1 MMIEDS
7 VILNSIRNNKPE
19 GIHLL
24 FDRYYRPL
32 VLYADEF
39 LKDQAT
45 AEDLV
50 QELFLKLWEGD
61 YLLEVSEKN
70 LATYL
75 FSAIRNKCRTY
86 FEKKDVL
93 QKREM
98 LEDVDIP
105 VEMVVRIDEER
116 MDIVMKEVNL
126 LPERTRQIV
135 ECIMLRNL
143 KYKEAAEELH
153 ISVNTVKFLL
163 NKGIVRL
170 RERLAHRS
178 SEILLFFLRRLHL
191 F

>member
-1 MMIEDS
+1 MRE
-7 VILNSIRNNKPE
+7 NKTE

-50 QELFLKLWEGD
+50 QELFVKLWEGN
-61 YLLEVSEKN
+61 YLFGVSEKN

-75 FSAIRNKCRTY
+75 YSATRNKCRTH
-86 FEKKDVL
+86 FEKKDIL

-98 LEDVDIP
+98 LEGVDVP
-105 VEMVVRIDEER
+105 VEMVVRIDEDR
-116 MDIVMKEVNL
+116 MDIVMKEVDL

-135 ECIMLRNL
+135 ECIMLRDM
-143 KYKEAAEELH
+143 KYKEAAEELN

-170 RERLAHRS
+170 RERLVHRG
-178 SEILLFFLRRLHL
+178 SEILLFFLRQLRR